1 MSFFITMFFLFINCE
16 LLGQKLLWRKNIEGV
31 IPIGVD
37 NNGNVFYIQ
46 NDILYLMDPNGQE
59 KFSYS
64 NYNHGKFLHVN
75 ISNPFKIFVL
85 NNLGPKVVILD
96 NTLSPLSE
104 LLLYKL
110 EHSLEPILVCPS
122 RTEGFWIYD
131 NFSGKIMLF
140 SNALLLVYQSLDLRK
155 LFQMDFKPVA
165 FDWMGNYL
173 LLFSRNGSVVLL
185 DQFARIIRHTTLFG
199 QIFSVS
205 EKGILMLIDGRI
217 ILYDLL
223 NFNEKELQISSAD
236 VINVFMQ
243 GMFILV
249 QRKDFLEL
257 YKL

>member
-1 MSFFITMFFLFINCE
+1 MSFFITIFLLFIHCE
-16 LLGQKLLWRKNIEGV
+16 LLGQKLLWRKNIEGA

-46 NDILYLMDPNGQE
+46 NDILYLMNLNGQLN
-59 KFSYS
+59 FSYS
-64 NYNHGKFLHVN
+64 NYNYGKFLHVN

-104 LLLYKL
+104 LLLYKF
-110 EHSLEPILVCPS
+110 EYSLEPILISPS
-122 RTEGFWIYD
+122 RTEGFWIFD
-131 NFSGKIMLF
+131 NSSGKIMLF
-140 SNALLLVYQSLDLRK
+140 SNTLRLVYQSIDLRK

-199 QIFSVS
+199 QIFSAS
-205 EKGILMLIDGRI
+205 EKGILMLADNRI
-217 ILYDLL
+217 IIYDLL
-223 NFNEKELQISSAD
+223 NFNEEELQIASTD

-249 QRKDFLEL
+249 QRKNFLEL